1 MMSKK
6 GLGDIWVYLSA
17 SPLLWLAATLVAYL
31 IGVRIY
37 TRTNRNPFANPV
49 ALAALFL
56 VILLVITDTP
66 YTTYFN
72 GAQFIHF
79 LLGPATVALAVPL
92 WRHRADVRRG
102 ALPLTIAMVAGSV
115 TAAASAVFV
124 AHVLGADKETVLSLA
139 PKSVTT
145 PIAMGISESI
155 GGIPS
160 LTAAMVMV
168 TGIIGAVFGPLL
180 LRWLKIRD
188 DRAKGLS
195 MGMAA
200 HGVGTAISY
209 TMSPLAGSFAGIAMA
224 LNGLITALAVPLLLA
239 LLL

>member
-1 MMSKK
+1 MMGKN
-6 GLGDIWVYLSA
+6 LGDIWVYLSA
-17 SPLLWLAATLVAYL
+17 SPLLWLGATLVAYL
-31 IGVRIY
+31 AGMHIY

-49 ALAALFL
+49 ALATLCL
-56 VILLVITDTP
+56 VILLLVTDTP

-102 ALPLTIAMVAGSV
+102 ALPLAIAMLAGSATAV
-115 TAAASAVFV
+115 AAAVFI
-124 AHVLGADKETVLSLA
+124 ANVLGADKQTVLSLA

-145 PIAMGISESI
+145 PIAMGISERI

-168 TGIIGAVFGPLL
+168 TGMLGAVFGPLL

-195 MGMAA
+195 MGIAA

-224 LNGLITALAVPLLLA
+224 LNGLITALLVPLLLA
-239 LLL
+239 LLM

>member
-1 MMSKK
+1 MMSHT

-31 IGVRIY
+31 VGVWIHV
-37 TRTNRNPFANPV
+37 RTNRSPFANPV

-56 VILLVITDTP
+56 VILLVVTDTP
-66 YTTYFN
+66 YPTYFN

-102 ALPLTIAMVAGSV
+102 AVPLAIALVAGSV
-115 TAAASAVFV
+115 TAAASAVFI
-124 AHVLGADKETVLSLA
+124 AHALGADRQTVLSLA

-145 PIAMGISESI
+145 PIAMGISETI

-180 LRWLKIRD
+180 LRWLKVRD

-195 MGMAA
+195 MGVAA
-200 HGVGTAISY
+200 HGVGTAVSY
-209 TMSPLAGSFAGIAMA
+209 TLSPLAGSFAGIAMA
-224 LNGLITALAVPLLLA
+224 LNGLITALLVPLLLA

>member
-1 MMSKK
+1 M
-6 GLGDIWVYLSA
+6 GGVGHLNEVWVYLSA
-17 SPLLWLAATLVAYL
+17 SPLWWLGATLIAYL
-31 IGVRIY
+31 VGVEIY
-37 TRTNRNPFANPV
+37 NRTNRSPFANPV
-49 ALAALFL
+49 ALAALF
-56 VILLVITDTP
+56 VIILLVATDTP

-102 ALPLTIAMVAGSV
+102 ALPLTIALLAGSA
-115 TAAASAVFV
+115 TAVVSAVGI
-124 AHVLGADKETVLSLA
+124 AELLGADRQTVLSLA

-145 PIAMGISESI
+145 PIAMGISERI

-168 TGIIGAVFGPLL
+168 TGMVGAIFGPLL

-188 DRAKGLS
+188 ERARGLS
-195 MGMAA
+195 MGLAA
-200 HGVGTAISY
+200 HGVGTAMSY
-209 TMSPLAGSFAGIAMA
+209 TMSPLSGSFAGIAMA
-224 LNGLITALAVPLLLA
+224 LNGLVTALLVPLLLA
-239 LLL
+239 LLM